1 MESPR
6 SLFFANGAAS
16 AVALVFG
23 IPATRYFG
31 LRGVIWSMV
40 LANVLYVV
48 VAFVVLGRKVAALKT
63 PEPIFEMPLPVE
75 ESAF

>member
-1 MESPR
+1 
-6 SLFFANGAAS
+6 
-16 AVALVFG
+16 VFG

-31 LRGVIWSMV
+31 LHGVIWSMV

-48 VAFVVLGRKVAALKT
+48 VAFVVLGHKVAALKA
-63 PEPIFEMPLPVE
+63 PEPLLEMPLPVE